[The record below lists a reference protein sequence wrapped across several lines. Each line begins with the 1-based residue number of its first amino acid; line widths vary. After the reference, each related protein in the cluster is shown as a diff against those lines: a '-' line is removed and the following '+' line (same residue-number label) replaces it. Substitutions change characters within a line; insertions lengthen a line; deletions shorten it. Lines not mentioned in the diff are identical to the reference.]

1 MTDNVRTINGT
12 IQSGRGEAGQFMEID
27 WVREQFRQISGFVSY
42 PGTVNLAIDPMDA
55 DFIRQ
60 IACAR
65 GERVIPPAGADS
77 FCEARILLL
86 RVEDQPAAL
95 VFPMVNDYYENT
107 AEIIAPVKL
116 KAHLGKEDGDAL
128 MVKLMVPEKLPLPKG
143 IIFDLDGTLIDSI
156 ELYYSILCEG
166 LQHFNLPLPERAWIM
181 EIMGAGTGFWEAWE
195 SITANKEEEFR
206 KQSMALFEEIWGR
219 RYDRDVRLFPGVSE
233 LLARLHK
240 AGVKMGVVTS
250 SFYAKKMNL
259 FGQNGINYQELFQS
273 IITKK
278 DTVKKKPDP
287 EPIRRCLEQMGL
299 ESKDCIC
306 VGDSPCDIAAG
317 RDCEMLTIG
326 LLTGTG
332 TRQNL
337 SKEGADLILDD
348 VTRLPEFINI
358 EKVL

>member
-1 MTDNVRTINGT
+1 MTAKVMTINGT

-42 PGTVNLAIDPMDA
+42 PGTVNLAINSMDA

-60 IACAR
+60 LACAR
-65 GERVIPPAGADS
+65 GVRVIPPAGADS

-86 RVEDQPAAL
+86 GVEDQPAAL

-116 KAHLGKEDGDAL
+116 KTHLGKEDGDAL
-128 MVKLMVPEKLPLPKG
+128 MVRLMVPEKLALPKG

-166 LQHFNLPLPERAWIM
+166 LRHFNLPLPERAWIM

-206 KQSMALFEEIWGR
+206 KQSMALFEEIWAR
-219 RYDRDVRLFPGVSE
+219 RYDREVRLFPGVSE

-240 AGVKMGVVTS
+240 TDVKMGVVTS
-250 SFYAKKMNL
+250 SFYVKKMNL
-259 FGQNGINYQELFQS
+259 FGQNGMNYHELFQS
-273 IITKK
+273 IITKR

-287 EPIRRCLEQMGL
+287 EPIRRCLKQMGL